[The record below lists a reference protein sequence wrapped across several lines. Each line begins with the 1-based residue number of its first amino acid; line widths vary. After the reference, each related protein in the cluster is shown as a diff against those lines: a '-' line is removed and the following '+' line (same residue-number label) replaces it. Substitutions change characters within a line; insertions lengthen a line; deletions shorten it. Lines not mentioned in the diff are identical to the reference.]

1 MPAPTSAASR
11 KRTRSRNLSE
21 SSHHDPHTEQETSS
35 VVSSLPADTEP
46 LHAPPKRARHSSST
60 SRPNYGLRNRTSA
73 PVSSNESSN
82 SAQRYNLRPR
92 PAPPQARTVAEPVMA
107 SHAATHRAISTAG
120 PPRQYRLLY
129 IADDDDQANNN
140 QSSTTLIDT
149 TFNLVNSD
157 ENSASA
163 GPRRTSRYTSGTG
176 LHTRYAYLELAS
188 KQ

>member
-21 SSHHDPHTEQETSS
+21 SNPHDPTAEQATSS
-35 VVSSLPADTEP
+35 VVSSLPADTAP

-60 SRPNYGLRNRTSA
+60 SRNNYGLRNRSSA
-73 PVSSNESSN
+73 PVSSEEPSN
-82 SAQRYNLRPR
+82 STQRYNLRPR
-92 PAPPQARTVAEPVMA
+92 PPPPQIRTVEEPTIV
-107 SHAATHRAISTAG
+107 SHAAPHRAISTAG

-129 IADDDDQANNN
+129 ISDEDDQPNTS

-157 ENSASA
+157 ENSTSN

-176 LHTRYAYLELAS
+176 LHTRYAYLS
-188 KQ
+188 SNS